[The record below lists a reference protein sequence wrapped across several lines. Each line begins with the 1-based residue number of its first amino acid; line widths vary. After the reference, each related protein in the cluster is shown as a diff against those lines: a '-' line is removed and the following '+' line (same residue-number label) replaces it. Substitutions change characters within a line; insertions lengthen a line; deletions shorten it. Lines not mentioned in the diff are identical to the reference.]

1 MHKVSSMDL
10 EPEILSEPNAL
21 TFFIQGFVP
30 RTVHQYI
37 RRA

>member
-1 MHKVSSMDL
+1 MSSTDL
-10 EPEILSEPNAL
+10 EPEILSEPNTL

-30 RTVHQYI
+30 RTVHQNI